1 MSDSSQLLRV
11 AHPRERNNAT
21 NIPTHATTPATGAQ
35 RTGLKALALLALAR
49 NSACNSS
56 ATDPEKEAKTA
67 QQTPVSEDQFVARP
81 EDIRERLLAIARYEF
96 LDDELITSLRKSD
109 IMECEGLPH
118 DVLLAYVLALADADL
133 RERGKCPRDE
143 TAPALCRHCGP
154 IWIAPEVAAMAPI
167 VDGWARVLGCPWCH
181 VKNRKP
187 LPRPAVTCSACK
199 QFQRDKINPRDG
211 IGTCLQNVDQEKPL
225 FPNAD
230 RKCQVFQPIGG
241 ASDGN

>member
-1 MSDSSQLLRV
+1 MNDSGQLLRV

-21 NIPTHATTPATGAQ
+21 DAPTDATATATAAQ

-49 NSACNSS
+49 NNACNSS
-56 ATDPEKEAKTA
+56 ATSPEKEAKTA
-67 QQTPVSEDQFVARP
+67 QQTPVFEDQFVARP

-118 DVLLAYVLALADADL
+118 DVLLAYVLTLADADL

-187 LPRPAVTCSACK
+187 LPRPVVACSACNH
-199 QFQRDKINPRDG
+199 FQRDKINPRDG
-211 IGTCLQNVDQEKPL
+211 IGSCSMGCDHERPL
-225 FPNAD
+225 FPNAS
-230 RKCQVFQPIGG
+230 RKCHAFQPNGG
-241 ASDGN
+241 VSDGN